1 MLLQLVKWGFRI
13 TYIGN
18 TFVLP
23 LNAFESKIKKSIKP
37 GLKSFW
43 SILIVHD
50 LNFFPEKIPI
60 IYQTKEREI
69 SIFILY

>member
-13 TYIGN
+13 TYISN

-37 GLKSFW
+37 FGPFNSN
-43 SILIVHD
+43 
-50 LNFFPEKIPI
+50 LNFFQERHPSYIRLKKEK
-60 IYQTKEREI
+60 YLYYLFFTKDI
-69 SIFILY
+69 